1 MQIQIIIFGQ
11 LKDITGRNN
20 LQLTGI
26 SDTDELVIE
35 LNKKYPALANA
46 KYIIAVEKEV
56 ILKNTVLTDNNT
68 VALLPP
74 FAGG

>member
-1 MQIQIIIFGQ
+1 MQIRIIIFGQ
-11 LKDITGRNN
+11 LVDITGNHN
-20 LQLTGI
+20 VQLTGI
-26 SDTDELVIE
+26 SDTDELVME
-35 LNKKYPALANA
+35 LNKKYPALAHA

-56 ILKNTVLTDNNT
+56 ILKNTVLTDNST

>member
-11 LKDITGRNN
+11 LKDITGSNN
-20 LQLTGI
+20 FQLTGI
-26 SDTDELVIE
+26 SDTDDLVIE

-56 ILKNTVLTDNNT
+56 IWKNTLLKDNST